1 MSEIR
6 TPNGKLVGT
15 VDEQTGT
22 LHIKDGKKTT
32 VIEIPS
38 TGLSIRFSSG
48 NGAPEAVYIPP
59 LKSTPIG
66 A

>member
-1 MSEIR
+1 MSEVR
-6 TPNGKLVGT
+6 TRSGKLVGT
-15 VDEQTGT
+15 IDEQTGT

-38 TGLSIRFSSG
+38 TGLRIRFSSG
-48 NGAPEAVYIPP
+48 NNAPEAVYIPP
-59 LKSTPIG
+59 LKSTPIS

>member
-1 MSEIR
+1 MSEVR
-6 TPNGKLVGT
+6 TPNGKLVGV
-15 VDEQTGT
+15 VDERTGT

-38 TGLSIRFSSG
+38 SGLRIRFASG
-48 NGAPEAVYIPP
+48 SGAPEAVYIPP
-59 LKSTPIG
+59 LKRQLLR

>member
-1 MSEIR
+1 VREVR

-15 VDEQTGT
+15 VDYQSNS

-32 VIEIPS
+32 MIEIPDN
-38 TGLSIRFSSG
+38 GLKIRFVSG
-48 NGAPEAVYIPP
+48 NGTAEEVFIPS
-59 LKSTPIG
+59 LRRLSFS